1 MSSEANGSAS
11 TQGGD
16 MASKANMRAPGQ
28 LAAASASSGAAVG
41 GAAATTPQPEPSS
54 RQSNLQRIQQRKQ
67 QVYSW
72 QHNKK
77 LLKLAIYSACQA
89 ADCRCSGWKTAA
101 PPEKPA
107 RADVASFTDPCRICT
122 HSLKDHVS
130 HLEPLTEDEI
140 NRLLGMVVDVENIYM
155 SMHREDDVET
165 RRIYNFLYKLLRKC
179 IFTKAKPVVT
189 GPLEQPP
196 FEKPNIAKAITNF
209 VLYKFGH
216 LAQQEFQTMYDLAKM
231 FVHCLNHWNFETPSA
246 RQQVLTQVERDAYHI
261 NYARWLVF
269 CHVPAFCDSL
279 SHYETTLVFGRKLL
293 AAVFQSVRRQLLDKC
308 QSERDRM
315 PPEKR
320 VLILTHFPRFLS
332 MLEEEIYSANSPIW
346 DPDFK
351 QAPPAHLVAAVEGKV
366 PAARRADAENKA
378 TAAGGAVGERPGAH
392 GNTIGKKRLRE
403 GASGEKSTGD
413 EVAASTKGT
422 ESKKRRMAD
431 PAEDFSEETV
441 AEIIASI
448 NEAKNVLF
456 PEIEPRDAVPK
467 LEEARGLIK
476 LHVVGNSLTQ
486 RVSQQT
492 MLYLL
497 GLQNVFSKQLPKMP
511 KEYISRFVFDP
522 KHKTLALIKEGRPI
536 GGICFR
542 TFPTQGFIEIVFC
555 AVTVQQQVQGY
566 GTHLMNHLKDYHIR
580 KGILHFLTF
589 ADSCAIGYF
598 KKQGFSMDIK
608 LPKTVYQGYIK
619 NYKKATLMHCELN
632 PKIVYTEFS
641 AVVRKQKEIVKK
653 RIEMRQHEVQKV
665 RPGLTC
671 FRDGVRGIPIESIPG
686 IRDTGWR
693 PAARNTR
700 VSRITEEYND
710 PEKLFTTL
718 KNVLNTIKNHSAAWP
733 FLEPVNKNVVPDYY
747 DHIKYP
753 MDLKTMGERL
763 KARYYITRRLFIADM
778 TRIFNNCRHYNG
790 PDNEYHRCA
799 DTLEKYFQTHM
810 KELGLWDK

>member
-165 RRIYNFLYKLLRKC
+165 RRIYNFLYKCESVDVNVEAVPILLQLLRKC

-378 TAAGGAVGERPGAH
+378 TAAGGALGERPGAH

-413 EVAASTKGT
+413 EVGASTKGT

-448 NEAKNVLF
+448 NEAKNVNGS
-456 PEIEPRDAVPK
+456 V
-467 LEEARGLIK
+467 
-476 LHVVGNSLTQ
+476 
-486 RVSQQT
+486 
-492 MLYLL
+492 
-497 GLQNVFSKQLPKMP
+497 
-511 KEYISRFVFDP
+511 
-522 KHKTLALIKEGRPI
+522 
-536 GGICFR
+536 
-542 TFPTQGFIEIVFC
+542 
-555 AVTVQQQVQGY
+555 
-566 GTHLMNHLKDYHIR
+566 
-580 KGILHFLTF
+580 
-589 ADSCAIGYF
+589 
-598 KKQGFSMDIK
+598 
-608 LPKTVYQGYIK
+608 
-619 NYKKATLMHCELN
+619 
-632 PKIVYTEFS
+632 
-641 AVVRKQKEIVKK
+641 IVKK